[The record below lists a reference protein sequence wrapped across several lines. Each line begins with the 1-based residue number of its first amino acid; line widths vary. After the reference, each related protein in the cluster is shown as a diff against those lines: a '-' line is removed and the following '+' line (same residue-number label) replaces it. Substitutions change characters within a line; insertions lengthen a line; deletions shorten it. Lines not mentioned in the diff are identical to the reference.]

1 MCVCERGPRGA
12 CSCPKHRA
20 RDVSLLPVAYFLR
33 SDRPGPARPGPCLA
47 SLRPVEEAV
56 KDCSQRLVRAGPSVL
71 LRGSTA
77 QAQTTSPCLKPCVRQ
92 PNVFGA
98 GVANTG
104 KETRVPVAPTNHCI
118 QRVRPSTHNSS
129 RQVEE
134 LGLLCRLRRLQ
145 LTNIDDEDGL
155 ARSQFNDSR
164 AVALAI
170 IPNSEE
176 ISFEEF

>member
-47 SLRPVEEAV
+47 RLRPVEEAV
-56 KDCSQRLVRAGPSVL
+56 KDCSPRLVKAGPS
-71 LRGSTA
+71 
-77 QAQTTSPCLKPCVRQ
+77 
-92 PNVFGA
+92 
-98 GVANTG
+98 VANTG
-104 KETRVPVAPTNHCI
+104 KETRVPVAPTNHSIRTVC
-118 QRVRPSTHNSS
+118 PSTHNSS

-134 LGLLCRLRRLQ
+134 RCLLCRLRRLE
-145 LTNIDDEDGL
+145 LTDIDGEYGR
-155 ARSQFNDSR
+155 ASSRFNDSR